1 MRNLLSFFFVSICVS
16 SCVDCKQCTYYEKTG
31 QKVTYTETLD
41 GEYCGDEIKAI
52 EKKEFNNTQADEAYV
67 TCQ

>member
-1 MRNLLSFFFVSICVS
+1 MRQFIFLVFSIAS
-16 SCVDCKQCTYYEKTG
+16 LASCVDCKECTYYEKTG
-31 QKVTYTETLD
+31 QTITYSEKLD

-52 EKKEFNNTQADEAYV
+52 EKKEFDNISADEGYV